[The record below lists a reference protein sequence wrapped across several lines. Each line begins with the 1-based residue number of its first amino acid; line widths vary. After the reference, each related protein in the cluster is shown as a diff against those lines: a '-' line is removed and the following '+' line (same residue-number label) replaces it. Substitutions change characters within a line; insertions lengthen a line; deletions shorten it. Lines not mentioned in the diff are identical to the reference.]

1 MADVLYE
8 GRDLEV
14 LANMPNYYSW
24 VMDVFGSHVAGH
36 VVEYGAGAGAI
47 SSRLA
52 PLADKLSL
60 VEPSQNL
67 VAVLRRRFETF
78 PQVEVIGETLQAHV
92 AQLSENAIDTI
103 VLVNVLEHIEDD
115 RAALTHL
122 FRALKPGGKLLLF
135 VPALQILMSKLDRI
149 HGHFR
154 RYHKGELAA
163 KVVVAGGNISVCHYF
178 DLVGVVPWLV
188 LNRLLKSTTFSPT
201 LVYVNDRFVVP
212 VCRVVEQIVNVP
224 FGKNLILIASKEAA
238 N

>member
-1 MADVLYE
+1 MADVVYE

-14 LANMPNYYSW
+14 LADMPNYYSW
-24 VMDVFGSHVAGH
+24 IMDIFGTHVAGH
-36 VVEYGAGAGAI
+36 VVEYGAGAGTI
-47 SSRLA
+47 SSRLER
-52 PLADKLSL
+52 LADKLTL

-67 VAVLRRRFETF
+67 VAVLRRQFETF
-78 PQVEVIGETLQAHV
+78 LRVEVIGETLQAHV

-115 RAALTHL
+115 RAALMHL

-154 RYHKGELAA
+154 RYHMGELTA
-163 KVVVAGGNISVCHYF
+163 KVVAAGGNVSVCRYF

-188 LNRLLKSTTFSPT
+188 LNRLLKSTTFSPR

-212 VCRVVEQIVNVP
+212 VCRVMEQIINVP
-224 FGKNLILIASKEAA
+224 FGKNLILIASKEVA